1 MLNNY
6 FEQYGIIGLFL
17 ITAILVPL
25 GMLLLSKLSQYIR
38 VRPHNP
44 SEIKE
49 SMYECGM
56 KVDAVR
62 WQGYNLRYYYY
73 ALIFIVFD
81 IETVFLFP
89 WAVKYGVLSKQFGV
103 SVLLAMILFLFI
115 VTLGYVYAWK
125 KGDLEW
131 K

>member
-6 FEQYGIIGLFL
+6 FDQYGIIGLFL

-25 GMLLLSKLSQYIR
+25 SMLLLSKLSQYIR

-73 ALIFIVFD
+73 ALIFVVFD

-89 WAVKYGVLSKQFGV
+89 WAVKYGALSKQFGV

>member
-6 FEQYGIIGLFL
+6 FDQYGIIGLFL
-17 ITAILVPL
+17 ITATLVPL
-25 GMLLLSKLSQYIR
+25 GMLLVSKLAQYIK

-49 SMYECGM
+49 GMYECGM
-56 KVDAVR
+56 RVDSDR

-73 ALIFIVFD
+73 ALLFVIFD

-89 WAVKYGVLSKQFGV
+89 WAVKYGVLSKEFGV
-103 SVLLAMILFLFI
+103 SVLLSMILFL
-115 VTLGYVYAWK
+115 V
-125 KGDLEW
+125 LEEQGL
-131 K
+131 